1 MWDGDRG
8 GVVGMTGAGCVCVWG
23 GGELI
28 VVWATPFA
36 TP

>member
-23 GGELI
+23 GELI